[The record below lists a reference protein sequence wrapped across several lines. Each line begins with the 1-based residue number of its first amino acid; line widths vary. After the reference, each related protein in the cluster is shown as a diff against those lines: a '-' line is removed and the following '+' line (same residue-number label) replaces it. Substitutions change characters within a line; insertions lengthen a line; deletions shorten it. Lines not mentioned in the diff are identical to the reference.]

1 MESVSH
7 CRIRLPLPVL
17 DLAALLMATT
27 PPVPLSSTHVPTEAK
42 GISEELKGG
51 RSETSRHPSSELMLS
66 PARKGFVLFH
76 SIEKPWNPMR
86 ETVNLSDA
94 HKTEPL

>member
-17 DLAALLMATT
+17 DLAALLIATT

-42 GISEELKGG
+42 GITEELKGG

-66 PARKGFVLFH
+66 PARNGFVLFH
-76 SIEKPWNPMR
+76 SNPMR
-86 ETVNLSDA
+86 ETVIYVLRQCYRT
-94 HKTEPL
+94 HIR